1 MARIAIK
8 VHPRARRT
16 AITGRLGEAY
26 KLDLKAPPVDG
37 KANEECIRFFAE
49 ALGVRRNAVRILQG
63 AAGRMKMVEIE
74 GVEMSEIVG
83 RLAAC
88 ESKEFG

>member
-8 VHPRARRT
+8 VHPRAKRT

-26 KLDLKAPPVDG
+26 KVDLKAPPADG

-49 ALGVRRNAVRILQG
+49 LMGVPRSAVRIVRG
-63 AAGRMKMVEIE
+63 AAGRMKVVEIE
-74 GVEMSEIVG
+74 GVEMAELER
-83 RLAAC
+83 RLA
-88 ESKEFG
+88 G

>member
-8 VHPRARRT
+8 VHPRAKRT

-37 KANEECIRFFAE
+37 KANEECIRFLAE
-49 ALGVRRNAVRILQG
+49 LIGVPRSAVRIVQG
-63 AAGRMKMVEIE
+63 AAGRMKVVEIE
-74 GVEMSEIVG
+74 GVE
-83 RLAAC
+83 AA
-88 ESKEFG
+88 ELERRITGQVHHS

>member
-8 VHPRARRT
+8 VHPRAKRT

-37 KANEECIRFFAE
+37 KANAECIRFFATL
-49 ALGVRRNAVRILQG
+49 AGVPRSAVRIAQG
-63 AAGRMKMVEIE
+63 AAGRMKVVEIE
-74 GVEMSEIVG
+74 GVEMGEIE
-83 RLAAC
+83 RRIDLAR
-88 ESKEFG
+88 